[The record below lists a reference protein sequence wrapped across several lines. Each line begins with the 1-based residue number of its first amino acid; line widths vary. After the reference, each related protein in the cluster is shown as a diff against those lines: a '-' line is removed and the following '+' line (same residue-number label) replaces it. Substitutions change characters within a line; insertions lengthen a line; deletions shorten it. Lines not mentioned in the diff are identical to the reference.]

1 MSDAGA
7 LRRAV
12 ASDAPAIR
20 ALTREAYA
28 KWVPLI
34 GREPKPMT
42 ADYAEAVRRHRIDL
56 LHLDGLLAALI
67 ETIAEADH
75 LLVEN
80 VAVSPA
86 FQGQGLGRRLMAHAE
101 RIAVASGFGEIRLY
115 TNKLFTENIELYRKL
130 GYRIDREEALAIG
143 VAVHMS
149 KPVRSPDGKP

>member
-1 MSDAGA
+1 MSEAGE

-56 LHLDGLLAALI
+56 LHLDGVLAALI

-75 LLVEN
+75 LLIEN

-86 FQGQGLGRRLMAHAE
+86 FQGRGFSRKLMAHAE
-101 RIAVASGFGEIRLY
+101 QIAASSGFGEIRLY
-115 TNKLFTENIELYRKL
+115 TNKLFTQNIELYRKL
-130 GYRIDREEALAIG
+130 GYRVDREEVLEIG

-149 KPVRSPDGKP
+149 KPIRAAGGTP